1 ENETEVGCLRERD
14 DDGMQTGNCFR
25 CRQTGHWI
33 SDCPLKSNADD
44 DPPPPSIH
52 CQCGGGLCETKLS
65 NTKENPGRRFYK
77 CPAAQKCT
85 FFKWCDKATDEDIR
99 FRPAFTIPDCPCG
112 SGPCRRVV
120 ADSGRAYLQCGVKKG
135 FGACGFFKWVDD
147 VEVRCDAADEIGFWE
162 EADLVLSDVE
172 SSFLAAAAGVPENT
186 EDNSSVSDVH
196 SASAAVNQGILMSEP
211 VVIEQ
216 LRGDQPLSKLSVDEE
231 ATSGLGRDTVSNG
244 SVAKREMICYEQPV
258 EEAEWSFPD
267 LDDLMEQYNSEKLQ
281 LESVSAKHVQVLSE
295 FMSSY
300 SRLRLLHEKTG
311 NLRKLLLE
319 TEKEMARCE
328 AEALELGASCREVAG
343 EMAEAQNRM
352 QVMAAIL
359 GDEVELLK
367 QKEFVGRK
375 RRRC

>member
-1 ENETEVGCLRERD
+1 MRRRLDVADECVTTGCKPATASAAVEPA
-14 DDGMQTGNCFR
+14 TGSA
-25 CRQTGHWI
+25 T
-33 SDCPLKSNADD
+33 A
-44 DPPPPSIH
+44 
-52 CQCGGGLCETKLS
+52 LS
-65 NTKENPGRRFYK
+65 NPTPTTILLHRRSTALAAEVSAKPSSRTLTRIPEEDSTNALLF
-77 CPAAQKCT
+77 AQKCA

-172 SSFLAAAAGVPENT
+172 SSFLAAAGVRENT

-196 SASAAVNQGILMSEP
+196 SASAAVNQGILLSDP

-216 LRGDQPLSKLSVDEE
+216 LHGDCALSKRSVEEE

-244 SVAKREMICYEQPV
+244 SVAKREMICYEQTV

-267 LDDLMEQYNSEKLQ
+267 LDDLMEQYNSEKLR
-281 LESVSAKHVQVLSE
+281 LESVSAKHAQVLSE

-319 TEKEMARCE
+319 TEKEMACCE

>member
-1 ENETEVGCLRERD
+1 MGHINEQIIGLQKPITISSRPITTSLRNETEVGCRRRVR

-25 CRQTGHWI
+25 CRRTGHWI

-44 DPPPPSIH
+44 DPPPPLRSALSSS
-52 CQCGGGLCETKLS
+52 GVTKQP
-65 NTKENPGRRFYK
+65 TKISDSAPPSPSPIA
-77 CPAAQKCT
+77 PAALDLAGES
-85 FFKWCDKATDEDIR
+85 WLILDEL
-99 FRPAFTIPDCPCG
+99 TCN
-112 SGPCRRVV
+112 
-120 ADSGRAYLQCGVKKG
+120 G

-196 SASAAVNQGILMSEP
+196 SAPAAVNQGILMSDP

-216 LRGDQPLSKLSVDEE
+216 LHGDCALSKRSVEEE

-281 LESVSAKHVQVLSE
+281 LESVSAKHAQVLSE

-319 TEKEMARCE
+319 TEKEMACCE

>member
-1 ENETEVGCLRERD
+1 MRRRLDVSESVTTTGCKPATASD
-14 DDGMQTGNCFR
+14 AVKPATGSA
-25 CRQTGHWI
+25 I
-33 SDCPLKSNADD
+33 A
-44 DPPPPSIH
+44 
-52 CQCGGGLCETKLS
+52 LS
-65 NTKENPGRRFYK
+65 NPTPMTILLHRRSTALAAEVSAKPSSRTLKRIPEEDSTNALPF
-77 CPAAQKCT
+77 AQKCT

-216 LRGDQPLSKLSVDEE
+216 LHGDQPLSKLSVDEE

>member
-1 ENETEVGCLRERD
+1 
-14 DDGMQTGNCFR
+14 
-25 CRQTGHWI
+25 
-33 SDCPLKSNADD
+33 
-44 DPPPPSIH
+44 
-52 CQCGGGLCETKLS
+52 
-65 NTKENPGRRFYK
+65 
-77 CPAAQKCT
+77 
-85 FFKWCDKATDEDIR
+85 
-99 FRPAFTIPDCPCG
+99 
-112 SGPCRRVV
+112 
-120 ADSGRAYLQCGVKKG
+120 
-135 FGACGFFKWVDD
+135 
-147 VEVRCDAADEIGFWE
+147 
-162 EADLVLSDVE
+162 
-172 SSFLAAAAGVPENT
+172 
-186 EDNSSVSDVH
+186 
-196 SASAAVNQGILMSEP
+196 MSEP

-244 SVAKREMICYEQPV
+244 SVAKREMIRYEQPV

>member
-1 ENETEVGCLRERD
+1 MRRRLDVSESVTTTGCKPATASD
-14 DDGMQTGNCFR
+14 AVKPATGSA
-25 CRQTGHWI
+25 I
-33 SDCPLKSNADD
+33 A
-44 DPPPPSIH
+44 
-52 CQCGGGLCETKLS
+52 LS
-65 NTKENPGRRFYK
+65 NRKPMTILLHRRSTALAAEVSAKPSSRTLKRIPEGDSTNALLF
-77 CPAAQKCT
+77 AQKCT

-186 EDNSSVSDVH
+186 EDDSSVSDVH
-196 SASAAVNQGILMSEP
+196 SAPAAVNQGILMSEP
-211 VVIEQ
+211 VVIEK
-216 LRGDQPLSKLSVDEE
+216 LHGDQPLSKLSVDEE

-258 EEAEWSFPD
+258 EESEWSFPD

-319 TEKEMARCE
+319 TEKEMASCE
-328 AEALELGASCREVAG
+328 AKALELGASCREVAG